1 MRHRSTDHFLTPDE
15 AIEAAERAIQ
25 ENGMREWP
33 QCALLR
39 NPGISPQPPWLM
51 GEPSDEDGGAETH
64 SFLVPYGLEGEQTPS
79 GAPIT
84 RLCILVDAVTGDF
97 EEVATF
103 GKPIA
108 YLQREAAIHI
118 VASALHTPDDQLQ
131 VTDASLMFESC
142 EITHLRVYPFWR
154 VIVKKR
160 VYYVD
165 QQGQLYNDMPPGKS
179 GS

>member
-1 MRHRSTDHFLTPDE
+1 MHHRRTDHFLTPDE
-15 AIEAAERAIQ
+15 AIHAAERAIQ

-33 QCALLR
+33 QCALLG
-39 NPGISPQPPWLM
+39 NSGITPQPPMLM
-51 GEPSDEDGGAETH
+51 DEPSEEDGSDSH
-64 SFLVPYGLEGEQTPS
+64 SYIVPYGLKGEQSPS
-79 GAPIT
+79 GIPIT
-84 RLCILVDAVTGDF
+84 RLCIVVDAVTGEF

-108 YLQREAAIHI
+108 YLQREAALHI
-118 VASALHTPDDQLQ
+118 VASALHIPEDQLK

-154 VIVKKR
+154 IVVNKR